1 MRIIQRLGAAL
12 LVISLVLGLF
22 TACEEETAA
31 KKRRRPRDDSEKVPE
46 AFSMEDLLGSWSVKT
61 EKFEATLVFREE
73 EEDAYDV
80 TWTVYDFGA
89 EVWSEETYRIKEITG
104 FSLVALSPHG
114 EIGYFLFAPFGQ
126 TLYFDGLYYTNPE
139 KNVGLPEDTAKF
151 AFLRD
156 GRQTEVMDGV
166 FLGMTYAELKRS
178 FPSVRDLEEHSYST
192 CPYTAVSYDVDALI
206 PSHKSAY
213 AHFSF
218 DSNTQLA
225 SASLRIYRS
234 EYDTSSYRTL
244 KPTAE
249 TWLSELTEA
258 YGEPVQEEST
268 YTDYNDE
275 NHVYHTYRWELG
287 NIVCQLKFDGI
298 DTIDNLDGVTL
309 IYSLTEYT

>member
-12 LVISLVLGLF
+12 LVMSLVLGLF

-156 GRQTEVMDGV
+156 GRQTTVMHNV
-166 FLGMTYAELKRS
+166 FLGMTYDEVKRS
-178 FPSVRDLEEHSYST
+178 YPDVEELEEHSYGT
-192 CPYTAVSYDVDALI
+192 YPYSAAAYNADVDV
-206 PSHKSAY
+206 PNHSGSY
-213 AHFSF
+213 AIFSF
-218 DSNTQLA
+218 DENKQLA
-225 SASLRIYRS
+225 STSLRLIRS
-234 EYDTSSYRTL
+234 KYDATSYHTL
-244 KPTAE
+244 KPAAE
-249 TWLSELTEA
+249 AWLAEATEI
-258 YGEPVQEEST
+258 YGEYTMTERT
-268 YTDYNDE
+268 YTDYNKE
-275 NHVYHTYRWELG
+275 NHIYHTYRWDLG
-287 NIVCQLKFDGI
+287 NVVCEITFDYL
-298 DTIDNLDGVTL
+298 DTTDNLDGVTKSYKL
-309 IYSLTEYT
+309 KEYA